1 MLGVSA
7 RKIPRYEIFCIF
19 TKNSKMTFEKT
30 YDIQKNNQLIIDLP
44 DKFKSKKR
52 VRVIIEDIDE
62 SRDIKIALLR
72 KASTDPLFLSDIN
85 ETASDFENSDDE
97 LL

>member
-1 MLGVSA
+1 
-7 RKIPRYEIFCIF
+7 
-19 TKNSKMTFEKT
+19 MTFEKT
-30 YDIQKNNQLIIDLP
+30 YEVQKNNQLIINLP
-44 DKFKSKKR
+44 DKFKSKKK

-72 KASTDPLFLSDIN
+72 KALTDPLFLSDMA
-85 ETASDFENSDDE
+85 ETASDFENSDNE